1 MSVYRLGVLGG
12 TFNPIHSGHLHIARS
27 VQKIFSL
34 SKVLFVVSA
43 DPPHKPRKSLIA
55 LAHRYAM
62 VSLAT
67 SEEPFFI
74 PSLVELESHAS
85 SYSVD
90 TMRKISRSVRS
101 EEGEIY
107 FIAGGDSLREVNS
120 WKDSEEL
127 LTKYN
132 FIFVLRPG
140 AEAGNY
146 VDSLPEKAIP
156 RVRDLTGLSRTG
168 IRRQLEG
175 EGFKKKR
182 LFIIDAD
189 APDISATRIRNL
201 ASAGKNFR
209 SMVPEPVYSYIQK
222 LRLYGG
228 KQWMP

>member
-12 TFNPIHSGHLHIARS
+12 TFNPIHAGHLHVARS
-27 VQKIFSL
+27 VHKIFSL
-34 SKVLFVVSA
+34 SKVLFVVAA
-43 DPPHKPRKSLIA
+43 DPPHKQRESLIA
-55 LAHRYAM
+55 LTHRYAM

-67 SEEPFFI
+67 SEEPLFV
-74 PSLVELESHAS
+74 PSLIELESHAS

-90 TMRKISRSVRS
+90 TMRKISRSIRP

-120 WKDSEEL
+120 WKESGKL
-127 LTKYN
+127 LTAYN

-146 VDSLPEKAIP
+146 VDSLPGKAIP
-156 RVRDLTGLSRTG
+156 RVRDLTGLSRTE
-168 IRRQLEG
+168 IRRRLER
-175 EGFKKKR
+175 ESYKKTR

-209 SMVPEPVYSYIQK
+209 SLVPKPVYSYIQK
-222 LRLYGG
+222 LRLYGER
-228 KQWMP
+228 